1 MAVFRIV
8 FGTRVLGRVALLL
21 VAICFFVTNVAHAA
35 SHDHSLFSTVSGE
48 QTFWENTSHS
58 DIDAERHLSEAR
70 HCHGCFLSLLPQIEQ
85 LEHIFKRSQLF
96 YSPLPTS
103 EAYVLRSFDAPPPK

>member
-8 FGTRVLGRVALLL
+8 FETRVLGRVALLL

-35 SHDHSLFSTVSGE
+35 SHDHSLFSTVSSE

-70 HCHGCFLSLLPQIEQ
+70 HCHGCFLSILPQVEQ
-85 LEHIFKRSQLF
+85 LEQSFIIFQLF
-96 YSPLPTS
+96 YSPSPTS
-103 EAYVLRSFDAPPPK
+103 QAYALRSFDAPPPK

>member
-8 FGTRVLGRVALLL
+8 LGARLLGRVALLL
-21 VAICFFVTNVAHAA
+21 VAICFFVTNIAHAA
-35 SHDHSLFSTVSGE
+35 SHEHSLFSPVSGD
-48 QTFWENTSHS
+48 QAFWENTSHS

-70 HCHGCFLSLLPQIEQ
+70 HCHGCFLSLLPQMAQ
-85 LEHIFKRSQLF
+85 LEHSFKISQFF

-103 EAYVLRSFDAPPPK
+103 KAYVLRSFDAPPPK